1 MFSRIIKNFFLKR
14 KIYKKIES
22 FTLPHS
28 DSKIASIGLLV
39 DESYFLHTAQLI
51 EEICTFGFQ
60 SSQIELLCF
69 LDKKK
74 KGSAENKLYFTYKD
88 IAWSGTV
95 KNEEVLNFTVKSF
108 DLLIS
113 YYDIEKAPL
122 LAVSFLSKAKFKIG
136 FQTINKKVNHLVV
149 NEFAEN
155 YKTFISEVFKYL
167 KIINKI

>member
-1 MFSRIIKNFFLKR
+1 MFSRIIKNFFIKR
-14 KIYKKIES
+14 KIYKKLDEFS
-22 FTLPHS
+22 LQHT
-28 DSKIASIGLLV
+28 DSKISSIGLLV
-39 DESYFLHTAQLI
+39 DETYFLHTAELI
-51 EEICTFGFQ
+51 QEICNFGIKK
-60 SSQIELLCF
+60 SQIDVVCF

-74 KGSAENKLYFTYKD
+74 KGSADNKLYFTYKD

-95 KNEEVLNFTVKSF
+95 KNEEVLNFTAKSF

-122 LAVSFLSKAKFKIG
+122 LSVSFLSKAKFKIG